1 MQFDGYLIFELQIRK
16 TNLNFITLQTFKLN
30 TIIMDYE
37 NILTEIRD
45 SILYLTI
52 NRPKQLNALNKAVF
66 TELENVFTELAPK
79 DEVKSIL
86 ITGSGEKA
94 FAAGA
99 DIKEFADFSV
109 EEGKELSA
117 NGQRIFK
124 IIETFKKPVI
134 AAVNGFALG
143 GGLELAM
150 ACHIR
155 LASDNARFGQPEV
168 SLGVTPGYAG
178 TQRLTQLIGKGKATE
193 LLMTGA
199 MIKAEEAL
207 KFGLVNYVMLQE
219 ELITKTEELLKTIMK
234 QSPVA
239 VAGVIQ
245 CVNAY
250 FTDGVDGFKTEVEEF
265 GKCFGTEDFKEG
277 TDAFMNK
284 RKANFPGK

>member
-1 MQFDGYLIFELQIRK
+1 M
-16 TNLNFITLQTFKLN
+16 N
-30 TIIMDYE
+30 YE
-37 NILTEIRD
+37 NILTKLKD
-45 SILYLTI
+45 GILYLTI

-66 TELENVFTELAPK
+66 TELESIFTDIATK

-99 DIKEFADFSV
+99 DIKEFANFSV

-143 GGLELAM
+143 GGLELTM

-178 TQRLTQLIGKGKATE
+178 TQRLTQLIGKSKATE

-207 KFGLVNYVMLQE
+207 KLGLVNYVVPQE
-219 ELITKTEELLKTIMK
+219 ELITKTEEILKTIMK

-239 VAGVIQ
+239 VAGVIK
-245 CVNAY
+245 CMDAY
-250 FTDGVDGFKTEVEEF
+250 FTDGVDGFNT
-265 GKCFGTEDFKEG
+265 
-277 TDAFMNK
+277 
-284 RKANFPGK
+284 

>member
-1 MQFDGYLIFELQIRK
+1 M
-16 TNLNFITLQTFKLN
+16 N
-30 TIIMDYE
+30 YE
-37 NILTEIRD
+37 NILTEINEG
-45 SILYLTI
+45 ILKITL

-66 TELENVFTELAPK
+66 TELESIFTEIATK
-79 DEVKSIL
+79 NEVKSIL

-99 DIKEFADFSV
+99 DIKEFANFSV

-155 LASDNARFGQPEV
+155 TASDNARFGQPEV

-178 TQRLTQLIGKGKATE
+178 TQRLTQLIGKGKSME

-199 MIKAEEAL
+199 MIKADEAL
-207 KFGLVNYVMLQE
+207 KLGLVNYVFTQD
-219 ELITKTEELLKTIMK
+219 ELIEKTEELLKTIMK

-239 VAGVIQ
+239 VAGVIA
-245 CVNAY
+245 CVDAY
-250 FTDGVDGFKTEVEEF
+250 YTDGIDGFKTEIEEF

>member
-1 MQFDGYLIFELQIRK
+1 M
-16 TNLNFITLQTFKLN
+16 N
-30 TIIMDYE
+30 YE
-37 NILTEIRD
+37 NILTEIKD
-45 SILYLTI
+45 SILTVTL

-66 TELENVFTELAPK
+66 AELEHIMTNLAVT
-79 DEVKSIL
+79 DEVKGVI

-99 DIKEFADFSV
+99 DIKEFAHFNV

-117 NGQRIFK
+117 DGQQIFK
-124 IIETFKKPVI
+124 IIETFNKPVI

-178 TQRLTQLIGKGKATE
+178 TQRLTQLVGKGKSLE

-199 MIKAEEAL
+199 MIKADEAL
-207 KFGLVNYVMLQE
+207 NLGLVNYVVTQD
-219 ELITKTEELLKTIMK
+219 ELISKAEELLKSVIK

-239 VAGVIQ
+239 VAGVIK
-245 CVNAY
+245 CVDAY
-250 FTDGVDGFKTEVEEF
+250 YTDGIDGFNTEVEEF

-284 RKANFPGK
+284 RKADFPGK

>member
-1 MQFDGYLIFELQIRK
+1 M
-16 TNLNFITLQTFKLN
+16 N
-30 TIIMDYE
+30 YE
-37 NILTEIRD
+37 NILTD
-45 SILYLTI
+45 VKNGILSVTL
-52 NRPKQLNALNKAVF
+52 NRPNQLNALNK
-66 TELENVFTELAPK
+66 NVFSEIESVMSDASK
-79 DEVKSIL
+79 EDNIKGII

-99 DIKEFADFSV
+99 DIKEFAHFNV
-109 EEGKELSA
+109 EQGKELSA

-124 IIETFKKPVI
+124 IIETHNKPVI
-134 AAVNGFALG
+134 AAINGFALG

-155 LASDNARFGQPEV
+155 VASDNARFGQPEV

-178 TQRLTQLIGKGKATE
+178 TQRLTQLIGKGKSME
-193 LLMTGA
+193 LLMTGS
-199 MIKAEEAL
+199 MIKADEAL
-207 KFGLVNYVMLQE
+207 SLGLVNYVVPQV
-219 ELITKTEELLKTIMK
+219 ELIAKAEELLGLIMK

-239 VAGVIQ
+239 VAGVIK
-245 CVNAY
+245 CIDAY
-250 FTDGVDGFKTEVEEF
+250 FTDGTDGFETEIKEF

>member
-1 MQFDGYLIFELQIRK
+1 M
-16 TNLNFITLQTFKLN
+16 N
-30 TIIMDYE
+30 YE
-37 NILTEIRD
+37 NILTKLKD
-45 SILYLTI
+45 GILYLTI

-66 TELENVFTELAPK
+66 TELESIFTDIATK

-99 DIKEFADFSV
+99 DIKEFANFSV

-143 GGLELAM
+143 GGLELTM

-178 TQRLTQLIGKGKATE
+178 TQRLTQLIGKSKATE

-207 KFGLVNYVMLQE
+207 KLGLVNYVMPQE
-219 ELITKTEELLKTIMK
+219 ELISKTEELLKTIMK

-239 VAGVIQ
+239 VAGVIK
-245 CVNAY
+245 CVDAY

>member
-1 MQFDGYLIFELQIRK
+1 M
-16 TNLNFITLQTFKLN
+16 N
-30 TIIMDYE
+30 YE
-37 NILTEIRD
+37 NILTEIKD
-45 SILYLTI
+45 SILTVTL

-66 TELENVFTELAPK
+66 AELEHIMTNLAVT
-79 DEVKSIL
+79 DEVKGVI

-99 DIKEFADFSV
+99 DIKEFAHFNV

-117 NGQRIFK
+117 DGQQIFK
-124 IIETFKKPVI
+124 IIETFNKPVI

-168 SLGVTPGYAG
+168 GLGVTPGYAG
-178 TQRLTQLIGKGKATE
+178 TQRLTQLIGKGKSLE

-199 MIKAEEAL
+199 MIKADEAL
-207 KFGLVNYVMLQE
+207 NLGLVNYVVTQD
-219 ELITKTEELLKTIMK
+219 ELISKAEELLKSVMK

-239 VAGVIQ
+239 VAGVIK
-245 CVNAY
+245 CVDAY
-250 FTDGVDGFKTEVEEF
+250 YTDGIDGFNTEVEEF

-284 RKANFPGK
+284 RKADFPGK

>member
-1 MQFDGYLIFELQIRK
+1 M
-16 TNLNFITLQTFKLN
+16 N
-30 TIIMDYE
+30 YE
-37 NILTEIRD
+37 HILTEVRD
-45 SILYLTI
+45 GILYLTL

-66 TELENVFTELAPK
+66 SELEHIFTNLACGI
-79 DEVKSIL
+79 DVKSII

-99 DIKEFADFSV
+99 DIKEFAHFNI
-109 EEGKELSA
+109 EEGKALSA

-124 IIETFKKPVI
+124 LIESYNKPVI
-134 AAVNGFALG
+134 AAINGFALG

-155 LASDNARFGQPEV
+155 IASENARFGQPEV

-178 TQRLTQLIGKGKATE
+178 TQRLTQLIGKGKSME
-193 LLMTGA
+193 LLMTGT
-199 MIKAEEAL
+199 MIKSDEAL
-207 KFGLVNYVMLQE
+207 NLGLVNYVVPQN
-219 ELITKTEELLKTIMK
+219 ELITKSAELAGIIMK

-239 VAGVIQ
+239 VAGVIS
-245 CVNAY
+245 CVDAY
-250 FTDGVDGFKTEVEEF
+250 YTDGIDGFEKEVEEF

-284 RKANFPGK
+284 RKANFPGQ

>member
-1 MQFDGYLIFELQIRK
+1 M
-16 TNLNFITLQTFKLN
+16 T
-30 TIIMDYE
+30 YE
-37 NILTEIRD
+37 NILTEIKD
-45 SILYLTI
+45 GILTI
-52 NRPKQLNALNKAVF
+52 TLNRPKQLNALNKAVF
-66 TELENVFTELAPK
+66 TEVESIFTDIATK

-99 DIKEFADFSV
+99 DIKEFANFSV

-124 IIETFKKPVI
+124 IIETFSKPVI

-178 TQRLTQLIGKGKATE
+178 TQRLTQLIGKGKAME

-199 MIKAEEAL
+199 MIKADEAL
-207 KFGLVNYVMLQE
+207 KLGLVNYVIPQG
-219 ELITKTEELLKTIMK
+219 ELIAKTEELLKNIMK

-239 VAGVIQ
+239 VAGVIA
-245 CVNAY
+245 CVDAY
-250 FTDGVDGFKTEVEEF
+250 YTDGVDGFKAEVKEF

-284 RKANFPGK
+284 RKADFPGK

>member
-1 MQFDGYLIFELQIRK
+1 M
-16 TNLNFITLQTFKLN
+16 T
-30 TIIMDYE
+30 YE
-37 NILTEIRD
+37 NILTEIK
-45 SILYLTI
+45 SGILHITL
-52 NRPKQLNALNKAVF
+52 NRPQQLNALNKAVF
-66 TELENVFTELAPK
+66 SELEHIFLNIGTK
-79 DEVKSIL
+79 NEVKGII
-86 ITGSGEKA
+86 ITGSGDKA

-99 DIKEFADFSV
+99 DIKEFAHFNSD
-109 EEGKELSA
+109 EGKTLSA

-124 IIETFKKPVI
+124 LIETSPKPVL

-155 LASDNARFGQPEV
+155 TASENARFGQPEV

-199 MIKAEEAL
+199 MIKADEAL
-207 KFGLVNYVMLQE
+207 NRGLVNYVFPQNV
-219 ELITKTEELLKTIMK
+219 LIEKTEQLLLTIMN

-239 VAGVIQ
+239 VAGVIK
-245 CVNAY
+245 CIDAFY
-250 FTDGVDGFKTEVEEF
+250 TDGVDGFKTEIEEF
-265 GKCFGTEDFKEG
+265 GKCFNTEDFKEG

-284 RKANFPGK
+284 RKANFSGK

>member
-1 MQFDGYLIFELQIRK
+1 M
-16 TNLNFITLQTFKLN
+16 N
-30 TIIMDYE
+30 YE
-37 NILTEIRD
+37 NIITEIKD
-45 SILYLTI
+45 GILTVTL

-66 TELENVFTELAPK
+66 KEIEDVFTRLATK

-99 DIKEFADFSV
+99 DIKEFAHFNV
-109 EEGKELSA
+109 KEGKELSA

-178 TQRLTQLIGKGKATE
+178 TQRLTQLIGKGKAME

-199 MIKAEEAL
+199 MIKAGEAL
-207 KFGLVNYVMLQE
+207 NYGLVNYVVPQE
-219 ELITKTEELLKTIMK
+219 ELISKTEELLKVIMK

-239 VAGVIQ
+239 VAGVIA
-245 CVNAY
+245 CVDAY
-250 FTDGVDGFKTEVEEF
+250 FSDGVDGFKTEVEEF
-265 GKCFGTEDFKEG
+265 GKCFGTGDFKEG

-284 RKANFPGK
+284 RKPDFPGK

>member
-1 MQFDGYLIFELQIRK
+1 M
-16 TNLNFITLQTFKLN
+16 N
-30 TIIMDYE
+30 YE
-37 NILTEIRD
+37 NIITEIKD
-45 SILYLTI
+45 GILTLTL

-66 TELENVFTELAPK
+66 TEIEDVFTKLATK

-99 DIKEFADFSV
+99 DIKEFANFSV
-109 EEGKELSA
+109 EEGKALSA

-178 TQRLTQLIGKGKATE
+178 TQRLTQLIGKGKAAE

-199 MIKAEEAL
+199 MIKADEAL
-207 KFGLVNYVMLQE
+207 KLGLVNYVVPQE
-219 ELITKTEELLKTIMK
+219 ELISKTVELLKTIMT

-239 VAGVIQ
+239 VAGVIA
-245 CVNAY
+245 CVDAY

-277 TDAFMNK
+277 TDAFLNK

>member
-1 MQFDGYLIFELQIRK
+1 M
-16 TNLNFITLQTFKLN
+16 N
-30 TIIMDYE
+30 YE
-37 NILTEIRD
+37 NILTEIKD
-45 SILYLTI
+45 GILTVTL

-66 TELENVFTELAPK
+66 AELESIFTEIAVK
-79 DEVKSIL
+79 NEVKSII

-99 DIKEFADFSV
+99 DIKEFAHFNV

-124 IIETFKKPVI
+124 IIETFNKPVI

-155 LASDNARFGQPEV
+155 IASDNARFGQPEV

-178 TQRLTQLIGKGKATE
+178 TQRLTQLIGKGKSME

-199 MIKAEEAL
+199 MIKADEAL
-207 KFGLVNYVMLQE
+207 KLGLINYVIPQE
-219 ELITKTEELLKTIMK
+219 ELITKSEELLKSIMK

-239 VAGVIQ
+239 VAGVVS

-250 FTDGVDGFKTEVEEF
+250 FTDGVDGFKTEVDEF

>member
-1 MQFDGYLIFELQIRK
+1 M
-16 TNLNFITLQTFKLN
+16 N
-30 TIIMDYE
+30 YE
-37 NILTEIRD
+37 NILTEINEG
-45 SILYLTI
+45 ILTI
-52 NRPKQLNALNKAVF
+52 TLNRPKQLNALNKAVF
-66 TELENVFTELAPK
+66 AELESIFTEIATK
-79 DEVKSIL
+79 NEVKSIL

-99 DIKEFADFSV
+99 DIKEFANFST

-155 LASDNARFGQPEV
+155 TTSDNARFGQPEV

-199 MIKAEEAL
+199 MIKADEAL
-207 KFGLVNYVMLQE
+207 KLGLVNYVFPQN
-219 ELITKTEELLKTIMK
+219 ELIEKTKELLKTIMK

-239 VAGVIQ
+239 VAGVIA
-245 CVNAY
+245 CIDAY
-250 FTDGVDGFKTEVEEF
+250 FTAGVDGFKTEIEEF

>member
-1 MQFDGYLIFELQIRK
+1 MKYEHIITEVKDGIL
-16 TNLNFITLQTFKLN
+16 FITL
-30 TIIMDYE
+30 
-37 NILTEIRD
+37 
-45 SILYLTI
+45 
-52 NRPKQLNALNKAVF
+52 NRPKQLNALNKKVF
-66 TELENVFTELAPK
+66 SELENILDIHAV
-79 DEVKSIL
+79 DEKVKCLI

-99 DIKEFADFSV
+99 DIKEFADFN
-109 EEGKELSA
+109 EQEGKELAA

-124 IIETFKKPVI
+124 KIELFNKPVI

-178 TQRLTQLIGKGKATE
+178 TQRLIQLIGKGKAFE

-199 MIKAEEAL
+199 MIKTDEAL
-207 KFGLVNYVMLQE
+207 QLGLVNYVVSQE
-219 ELITKTEELLKTIMK
+219 ELLAKAQELATMIMN
-234 QSPVA
+234 QSPLA
-239 VAGVIQ
+239 VAAVIR
-245 CVNAY
+245 CVDAY
-250 FTDGVDGFKTEVEEF
+250 FTDGVDGFQTEIDEF
-265 GKCFGTEDFKEG
+265 GKCFGTADFKEG

>member
-1 MQFDGYLIFELQIRK
+1 M
-16 TNLNFITLQTFKLN
+16 N
-30 TIIMDYE
+30 YE
-37 NILTEIRD
+37 NILTEIKD
-45 SILYLTI
+45 SILTVTL

-66 TELENVFTELAPK
+66 AELEHIMTNFAVT
-79 DEVKSIL
+79 DEVKGVI

-99 DIKEFADFSV
+99 DIKEFAHFNV

-117 NGQRIFK
+117 DGQRIFK
-124 IIETFKKPVI
+124 IIETFNKPVI

-178 TQRLTQLIGKGKATE
+178 TQRLTQLVGKGKSLE

-199 MIKAEEAL
+199 MIKADEAL
-207 KFGLVNYVMLQE
+207 NLGLVNYVVTQD
-219 ELITKTEELLKTIMK
+219 ELIIKAEELLKSVMK

-239 VAGVIQ
+239 VAGVIK
-245 CVNAY
+245 CVDAY
-250 FTDGVDGFKTEVEEF
+250 YTDGIDGFNTEVEEF

-284 RKANFPGK
+284 RKADFPGK

>member
-1 MQFDGYLIFELQIRK
+1 M
-16 TNLNFITLQTFKLN
+16 N
-30 TIIMDYE
+30 YE
-37 NILTEIRD
+37 NILT
-45 SILYLTI
+45 SIENGILTI
-52 NRPKQLNALNKAVF
+52 TLNRPKQLNALNKAVF
-66 TELENVFTELAPK
+66 SELEHIMTNIAGK
-79 DEVKSIL
+79 NEVKSIL
-86 ITGSGEKA
+86 ITGTGEKA

-99 DIKEFADFSV
+99 DIKEFAHFNV

-117 NGQRIFK
+117 DGQRIFK
-124 IIETFKKPVI
+124 IIETFSKPVI

-155 LASDNARFGQPEV
+155 IASDNARFGQPEV

-178 TQRLTQLIGKGKATE
+178 TQRLTQLIGKGKSLE

-199 MIKAEEAL
+199 MIKADEA
-207 KFGLVNYVMLQE
+207 KSSGLVNYVVPQD
-219 ELITKTEELLKTIMK
+219 ELIAKSEELLQSIMK

-239 VAGVIQ
+239 IAGVIT

-284 RKANFPGK
+284 RKANFTGK